1 VGVACVGGAKAEMVC
16 GVDPKCGESVCVRIL
31 ERRCADEAIEARGLT
46 VGVMTSVWGM

>member
-1 VGVACVGGAKAEMVC
+1 VWVSLVWAGPRRRWC
-16 GVDPKCGESVCVRIL
+16 GVDPECGENVGVRIL